1 MGFWVGEGD
10 DSGFYWAHGLYGV
23 GYGGYIVNDVV
34 KATLAPAPVATT
46 RTTHTGY
53 NVPFNWNE
61 QPSRSLRILGVMI

>member
-46 RTTHTGY
+46 RTTH
-53 NVPFNWNE
+53 PH
-61 QPSRSLRILGVMI
+61 RLHRL